1 MQGLHWTEDE
11 LIAYGEAKKREL
23 TLQLLSE
30 GKSDLALANYD
41 PLQSVQEPPPTLR
54 AVDERHQAQ
63 YKELLF
69 SIGRLKTF
77 AKRIDDFR
85 MARFEPIEARKMYST
100 ILESLYQ
107 DANVIEDQL
116 DMLEKD
122 LDKTSK
128 LLSTL
133 ARMQVLMEQS
143 NKIKA
148 QAVRDKKKAEMKQVG
163 VWDNVQ
169 DCRDK
174 TTVAHDETRYREFFV
189 CQFIIIIINICYI
202 YYYHNKYLLYLL

>member
-1 MQGLHWTEDE
+1 MHWTEEE
-11 LIAYGEAKKREL
+11 LTAYGEAKKEEL
-23 TLQLLSE
+23 RYQLLSE

-41 PLQSVQEPPPTLR
+41 PLHSVQDPPPTLR
-54 AVDERHQAQ
+54 AADERHQAQ
-63 YKELLF
+63 YKEMLF

-77 AKRIDDFR
+77 EKRIDEFR
-85 MARFEPIEARKMYST
+85 MARFEPIETRKMYVT

-128 LLSTL
+128 LLSTM
-133 ARMQVLMEQS
+133 ARMQVLMDQS
-143 NKIKA
+143 NRIKA

-169 DCRDK
+169 DCRDQ
-174 TTVAHDETRYREFFV
+174 TTVAHDETRYSFKNVDKLVPNLFRILTK
-189 CQFIIIIINICYI
+189 FIIR
-202 YYYHNKYLLYLL
+202 